1 VQSKFVTQLNTI
13 AMKRK
18 ILVPTDFSET
28 SINAFK
34 FAIKMFEKEPC
45 NFYLLN
51 AFSVKNFTLDNLMVP
66 EPGEKNYDHAAT
78 KSKFSLD
85 KILKDLD
92 SNYKFEN
99 HAYHTISKFTTPLE
113 AIKFVIEEM
122 DIEIVIMGTNGA
134 NETKDRIYGS
144 NTVITMEKITNCP
157 VLAIPLHSKSPPN
170 KEIVFVTDFKIPY
183 KKSELHYL
191 TDIIHKRNISLRIL
205 HVNNDIPLNKKQQH
219 NKERLPEYL
228 EGIDYSFHTVKGK
241 DIAEAV
247 HLFVEKRNSD
257 LIVFINRKDSLLKRI
272 FSFSMAKELGAYTN
286 IPVMAL
292 HD

>member
-1 VQSKFVTQLNTI
+1 MIV
-13 AMKRK
+13 MKRK

-34 FAIKMFEKEPC
+34 FAIKIFEKEPC
-45 NFYLLN
+45 DFYLLN
-51 AFSVKNFTLDNLMVP
+51 AFSVKNFTLENLMVP

-78 KSKFSLD
+78 KSKIGLA
-85 KILKDLD
+85 KIIKDLD
-92 SNYKFEN
+92 SNYKFKN
-99 HAYHTISKFTTPLE
+99 HSYHPISKFTTPLE

-122 DIEIVIMGTNGA
+122 DIEMVIMGTNGA
-134 NETKDRIYGS
+134 NQRKDRIYGS
-144 NTVITMEKITNCP
+144 NTVITIEKITNCP
-157 VLAIPLHSKSPPN
+157 VLAIPLNAKSPPN

-191 TDIIHKRNISLRIL
+191 TDIIRKRKVPLRIL
-205 HVNNDIPLNKKQQH
+205 HVNNNIPLNKKQQH

-241 DIAEAV
+241 DVVQAIN
-247 HLFVEKRNSD
+247 LFVEKGNSD
-257 LIVFINRKDSLLKRI
+257 MIVFINRKDSLLKRL
-272 FSFSMAKELGAYTN
+272 FSFSMSKELGSYSKT
-286 IPVMAL
+286 PVMAL